1 VLAGLGQRLEA
12 TVAPQAVL
20 PGVVETIG
28 QALRLSYVAIELGHG
43 DDLELVAVFGRM
55 VGEPLVVP
63 LVYQA
68 EPIGR
73 LLLGPRAPA
82 EPFSPADRRLLA
94 DLAGPVAMA
103 ASAVQLTAD
112 LQRSRQR
119 LVTALEE
126 ERRRLRRD
134 LHDGLGPSLATLAMR
149 LESAEEL
156 IASDPAQATAAVA
169 GLADLARD
177 EITEVRRLVDG
188 LRPAALDQLGLV
200 SALRQR
206 AAQHDL
212 SAGEGAVVWAIEA
225 GDDVEPLPAAVEV
238 AAYLISL
245 EAVNNAVRHSA
256 ARACTVSLIREGGD
270 LLVQVRDDGQGL
282 ADERPGGVGLV
293 SMRERAEEVGGTCV
307 VTSDE
312 TGTLVAARLPL
323 GGEGA

>member
-1 VLAGLGQRLEA
+1 
-12 TVAPQAVL
+12 
-20 PGVVETIG
+20 
-28 QALRLSYVAIELGHG
+28 
-43 DDLELVAVFGRM
+43 
-55 VGEPLVVP
+55 
-63 LVYQA
+63 
-68 EPIGR
+68 
-73 LLLGPRAPA
+73 
-82 EPFSPADRRLLA
+82 
-94 DLAGPVAMA
+94 
-103 ASAVQLTAD
+103 
-112 LQRSRQR
+112 
-119 LVTALEE
+119 
-126 ERRRLRRD
+126 
-134 LHDGLGPSLATLAMR
+134 MR

-225 GDDVEPLPAAVEV
+225 GEDVEPLPAAVEV
-238 AAYLISL
+238 AAYLIAL

-256 ARACTVSLIREGGD
+256 ARACTVSLTREGGD
-270 LLVQVRDDGQGL
+270 LLVHVRDDGQGL

-293 SMRERAEEVGGTCV
+293 SMRERAEEVGGTCL

-323 GGEGA
+323 GGEGG